1 MRKDLIFGT
10 SVAESFAAGTTTGNG
25 TAVDGLRTYAQK
37 HIVSCDV
44 FTADITLKLE
54 ESDSSGSGYT
64 DVAAD
69 QMIGGV
75 NSFVITETGETQI
88 AGFNLK
94 QFQRLVYVSGTGTVS
109 AVAVLADNLGS

>member
-10 SVAESFAAGTTTGNG
+10 SVVESLPAGTTTGNG

-44 FTADITLKLE
+44 FTATITLKLE

-64 DVAAD
+64 DVPAA

-75 NSFVITETGETQI
+75 NALVIGATGEFQI
-88 AGFNLK
+88 AGFDLK

-109 AVAVLADNLGS
+109 AVAVLADNLSV